1 MLGNGLHRS
10 FGTEDVGIAFI
21 AMQSSNI
28 FIVTALKLG
37 ITGWAQVNGLRGG
50 VDKFEKAH
58 TPAAHDL
65 YYIEHCSL
73 WLDLKI
79 LPKTAGVVMSRKNAY

>member
-1 MLGNGLHRS
+1 
-10 FGTEDVGIAFI
+10 
-21 AMQSSNI
+21 
-28 FIVTALKLG
+28 
-37 ITGWAQVNGLRGG
+37 VNGLRGG

-65 YYIEHCSL
+65 YYIAHCSP

-79 LPKTAGVVMSRKNAY
+79 LLKTAGVVMSRKNAY